1 MSFGVSFFI
10 ANVIF
15 NNDPVLFFEAKVIL
29 GAVRV
34 SLVVA
39 GVTFGNV
46 GGSSGNI
53 W

>member
-1 MSFGVSFFI
+1 MSFGVSLFV
-10 ANVIF
+10 ASAIF
-15 NNDPVLFFEAKVIL
+15 NNVVVLLFEAKAIL